1 MEYFYYAK
9 HNFWKLYVFNR
20 VVIFQQNLLLK
31 AMKRILL
38 DLLFVFYRLV
48 EDLTEI

>member
-9 HNFWKLYVFNR
+9 PNFWKLYVFNR

-31 AMKRILL
+31 PMKRILL
-38 DLLFVFYRLV
+38 NLLFVFNHLV
-48 EDLTEI
+48 DDLT